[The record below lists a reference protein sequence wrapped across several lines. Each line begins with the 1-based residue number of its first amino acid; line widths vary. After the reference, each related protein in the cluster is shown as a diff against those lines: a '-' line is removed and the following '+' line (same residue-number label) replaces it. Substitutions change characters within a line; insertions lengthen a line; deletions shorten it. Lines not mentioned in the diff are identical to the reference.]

1 MSMKVFIASQNG
13 HKIVRKT
20 VWAIKKK
27 RKRKILLGNVLETPI
42 VNELPILV
50 NFPIES
56 LFLITVL

>member
-1 MSMKVFIASQNG
+1 M
-13 HKIVRKT
+13 RKT
-20 VWAIKKK
+20 VWAIKKKEK